1 MDTRKEVFSGHTED
15 GRVLTGEEFDKAF
28 ADKLGRV
35 FSSLLSDQFDCDIK
49 MTFVPKDS
57 IDD

>member
-1 MDTRKEVFSGHTED
+1 MDTKKEVFSARTED
-15 GRVLTGEEFDKAF
+15 GRVLTGEEFDKALT
-28 ADKLGRV
+28 DKLGRV

-57 IDD
+57 LED